1 MKRYAFYINNIH
13 ILGHTIV
20 CFISGNLSRMMVVH
34 NTRSCFS
41 PGAASHHIL
50 HCLKREHRVILP
62 FDVKCP
68 STMVGLIANNGALVE
83 EDPNISTRQLSRNY
97 SGPFDLNTL
106 VGRPLL
112 SYVTSIVFV
121 RRSQPWHIG
130 LFTLCVCLYLVLHI
144 AVLCFTLF
152 VLFNPRLNRTCS
164 AREFSYA
171 HKCYF
176 PSYWFQCF
184 S

>member
-106 VGRPLL
+106 VGD
-112 SYVTSIVFV
+112 
-121 RRSQPWHIG
+121 H
-130 LFTLCVCLYLVLHI
+130 
-144 AVLCFTLF
+144 
-152 VLFNPRLNRTCS
+152 
-164 AREFSYA
+164 FS
-171 HKCYF
+171 HM
-176 PSYWFQCF
+176 
-184 S
+184 